1 MSGTPSLD
9 SMLQL
14 GRIDNANDGNVG
26 ARMQSTETVSDDQSL
41 SPNADA
47 DTANTREAQ
56 ETAAP
61 LFSEQTSEPVISSER
76 RSTLALQ
83 RSLEKYGARVNSS
96 RTLGDRPMMTPV
108 DHEKA
113 GGYVFFYSLPL
124 NFGTSA
130 ARNRKRDMSY
140 RYDDCMSPSLSLSL
154 CVCVR
159 E

>member
-26 ARMQSTETVSDDQSL
+26 ARMQSTETVSDQSL
-41 SPNADA
+41 SPNAAA

-56 ETAAP
+56 ETVAP

-130 ARNRKRDMSY
+130 ARNRKRDTSY
-140 RYDDCMSPSLSLSL
+140 RYDDCMSLSLSL
-154 CVCVR
+154 PPYVCVR